1 MNLGLG
7 PDEGRGMLV
16 VAGDEGIDVIPELAD
31 GCEAGVG
38 ERAALQD
45 GEPDLDLV
53 QPRGIGRGEVEMD
66 IGMAGEPALA
76 LMGREI
82 PDDDVDLFARLG
94 DDDLVHEI
102 EELDAPAA
110 PVVAGRDLAGGDL
123 EGGTTVERDRMDAV
137 MNDIKSDSTLPV
149 SNAVEQ
155 TSHLLAGCAAAR
167 GVRGWRS

>member
-1 MNLGLG
+1 
-7 PDEGRGMLV
+7 MLV

-53 QPRGIGRGEVEMD
+53 QPRGIGQGELEVD

-76 LMGREI
+76 LGLVGREI
-82 PDDDVDLFARLG
+82 VDDDVDLFAPSG
-94 DDDLVHEI
+94 GDDLVHEI

-110 PVVAGRDLAGGDL
+110 PVVVGRDLAGGDL
-123 EGGTTVERDRMDAV
+123 EGGATVERDR
-137 MNDIKSDSTLPV
+137 N
-149 SNAVEQ
+149 
-155 TSHLLAGCAAAR
+155 GCCHE
-167 GVRGWRS
+167 